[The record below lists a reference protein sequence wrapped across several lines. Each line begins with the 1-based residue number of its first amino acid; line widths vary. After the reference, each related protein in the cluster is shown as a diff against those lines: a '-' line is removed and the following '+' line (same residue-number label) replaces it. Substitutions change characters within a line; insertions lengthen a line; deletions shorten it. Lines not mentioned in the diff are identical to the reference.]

1 MTTLA
6 LDRQTSLSIF
16 ERMLLIR
23 HFEETVI
30 RLYSEGRFA
39 SHYHIYIGQEATGSA
54 VLEVLGDKDLICTTH
69 RNHGHIIGRG
79 SDPNRAMAEIL
90 GRATGFNGGR
100 SGTLHL
106 CDPSR
111 GFLSTSAIVGGCP
124 GLATGAGL
132 RHQGQA
138 RAACVGRLLRRRRA
152 GRRAG
157 DRELQYRRAVEAA
170 GGLCLREQC
179 GRRHR
184 PAAGRLSDRHHRHR
198 QLHPPARR
206 LRHSLPAGRRHR
218 HDRGSRMPRPK
229 RSPAA
234 APATARSS
242 SRPSP
247 RAGRA
252 AARCGRSSRPS
263 PISAR
268 PGSPSASAA
277 PTPTGC
283 AITTRCCAPRASCSP
298 PVTSP
303 ATTCWRATRPRAHA
317 WRRRRNT
324 PSPARCPIRRPSP
337 TMCSR
342 KQGAK

>member
-54 VLEVLGDKDLICTTH
+54 VLEVLGDKDLISTTH

-79 SDPNRAMAEIL
+79 CDPNRAMAEIL

-100 SGTLHL
+100 SGTLAYLRSEPRFHL
-106 CDPSR
+106 HLGHR
-111 GFLSTSAIVGGCP
+111 RRLP
-124 GLATGAGL
+124 GAGDRRGL

-218 HDRGSRMPRPK
+218 HERRAQGRG
-229 RSPAA
+229 RSGRSAA

-252 AARCGRSSRPS
+252 AARCGRNSRPS
-263 PISAR
+263 PISPR

-277 PTPTGC
+277 PMPTGC
-283 AITTRCCAPRASCSP
+283 AITIRCCAPRANCSP
-298 PVTSP
+298 PVTSRRDDMLARDKAARTRMAAAAEYAIASPMPDP
-303 ATTCWRATRPRAHA
+303 ATVADHVFA
-317 WRRRRNT
+317 
-324 PSPARCPIRRPSP
+324 
-337 TMCSR
+337 
-342 KQGAK
+342 